1 MVIEGTKIG
10 LPKTKNKK
18 KMKIVSNTA
27 RYCGANGATK
37 KRHIPKSTHSS
48 MSVFFNIIFAV
59 VIILMSAKL
68 LSLLET
74 SLTNSIESVS
84 AATYRDTIVDPY
96 YYTEL
101 ASIETGILKQGDLDI
116 EPVIEE
122 SEEGSDNEV
131 LAMADS

>member
-1 MVIEGTKIG
+1 MDIEGTKIG

-18 KMKIVSNTA
+18 NMKIVSNTK
-27 RYCGANGATK
+27 RYCRAGSATQK
-37 KRHIPKSTHSS
+37 NHTTRKPHHG
-48 MSVFFNIIFAV
+48 MSVFFNVIFAV

-68 LSLLET
+68 LNLLET

-96 YYTEL
+96 YYTDIKN
-101 ASIETGILKQGDLDI
+101 IETGSLQQGDLDI

-122 SEEGSDNEV
+122 EVEGEENSAVAIAE
-131 LAMADS
+131 

>member
-1 MVIEGTKIG
+1 
-10 LPKTKNKK
+10 
-18 KMKIVSNTA
+18 MKIVSNTA
-27 RYCGANGATK
+27 RYCRANNATQ
-37 KRHIPKSTHSS
+37 KRRIPKSTHSS

-84 AATYRDTIVDPY
+84 AATYRDTIIDPY

-101 ASIETGILKQGDLDI
+101 ATIETGLLKQGDLDV

-122 SEEGSDNEV
+122 IEEDLNDEA
-131 LAMADS
+131 LAVANS